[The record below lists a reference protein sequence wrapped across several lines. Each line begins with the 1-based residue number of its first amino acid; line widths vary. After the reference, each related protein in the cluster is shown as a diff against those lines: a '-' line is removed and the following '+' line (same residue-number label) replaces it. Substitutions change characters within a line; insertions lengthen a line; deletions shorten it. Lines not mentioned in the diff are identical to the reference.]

1 MSSSPDKE
9 NRAKKNVATLS
20 ICSNAFLTAG
30 KLIAGILS
38 GSVSIIS
45 EAIHSGLDLLASLIA
60 FFSVRK
66 SSLPPD
72 KDHAFG
78 HGKYEDASGII
89 EAVLIVAAGGIII
102 WEAISHL
109 LNPSALDFATLYIG
123 MIVMGVSAAL
133 NFVVS
138 TCLMRVAKRTHSV
151 ALESDAWH
159 LRTDVIT
166 SAGVFLG
173 VILIWFTGLTWID
186 SAVAIVLAL
195 FIIYEGVSII
205 RRTFRDLMDA
215 SLTKDEIAKIDEIIT
230 RHANEYTEYH
240 GLKTRRAGPDTFVE
254 FHLTIPYRCTLV
266 NAHVLTDH
274 IEDEIR
280 SEIRRCTVI
289 IHFEPCDARCG
300 SEICSFLCKEEV
312 EGGEGEK
319 AQGDFS
325 G

>member
-1 MSSSPDKE
+1 MSSSPEKE
-9 NRAKKNVATLS
+9 IRAKKNVATLS
-20 ICSNAFLTAG
+20 ICSNVFLTIG

-38 GSVSIIS
+38 GSVSILS
-45 EAIHSGLDLLASLIA
+45 EAIHSGLDLVASLIA

-89 EAVLIVAAGGIII
+89 EAILIVAAGGIII
-102 WEAISHL
+102 WEAITRL
-109 LNPSALDFATLYIG
+109 VNPSALDFNTLYLG

-138 TCLMRVAKRTHSV
+138 TCLMRVAKRTQSV

-173 VILIWFTGLTWID
+173 VLLVWLTGFIWID
-186 SAVAIVLAL
+186 SAVAIILAV
-195 FIIYEGVSII
+195 FIIYEGVSLI

-215 SLTKDEIAKIDEIIT
+215 SLTDCEIAKINEIIS

-254 FHLTIPYRCTLV
+254 FHLTMPWSCTLV
-266 NAHVLTDH
+266 NAHVLTEH

-289 IHFEPCDARCG
+289 IHLEPCDARCG
-300 SEICSFLCKEEV
+300 NDICNFYCTEDETGFTRENPEKE
-312 EGGEGEK
+312 
-319 AQGDFS
+319 S
-325 G
+325 GR

>member
-1 MSSSPDKE
+1 M
-9 NRAKKNVATLS
+9 KKNAATLS
-20 ICSNAFLTAG
+20 ICSNTLLTCG
-30 KLIAGILS
+30 KLAAGIFS

-45 EAIHSGLDLLASLIA
+45 EALHSGIDLVASLIA

-72 KDHAFG
+72 RDHAFG

-102 WEAISHL
+102 WESIAHL
-109 LNPSALDFATLYIG
+109 LYPESLDFGHLYIG

-133 NFVVS
+133 NFIVS
-138 TCLMRVAKRTHSV
+138 TCLMRVAKRTRSV

-173 VILIWFTGLTWID
+173 VLCLWLTGFVWID
-186 SAVAIVLAL
+186 SIVALVLAC
-195 FIIYEGVSII
+195 FIIYEGFTLI

-215 SLTKDEIAKIDEIIT
+215 SLGEKDLAKIDEIIS
-230 RHANEYTEYH
+230 RHANEYTQYH

-254 FHLTIPYRCTLV
+254 FHMTMPWKCTLV
-266 NAHVLTDH
+266 NAHALSKH
-274 IEDEIR
+274 IEDEIS
-280 SEIRRCTVI
+280 SEVERCTVI
-289 IHFEPCDARCG
+289 IHFEPCDGRCG
-300 SEICSFLCKEEV
+300 NECCDFMCKNEIWD
-312 EGGEGEK
+312 GEK
-319 AQGDFS
+319 
-325 G
+325 